1 MAEGDGVL
9 YNGFKRYLMEGVF
22 NLDAAGDVLQLTLH
36 TAYTPDVDAHV
47 LWADAG
53 VSSTEYGTADGYTAG
68 GKVVGSQVVTQDD
81 SNDRGVFDAADVT
94 WTALG
99 PLTPATPSD
108 CILWDNTPATP
119 LDPLIAYWELDVTAT
134 NGGDYTIQWSTAPS
148 AIILLT

>member
-1 MAEGDGVL
+1 MAEGDGVI

-36 TAYTPDVDAHV
+36 TAYTPNIDTHV
-47 LWADAG
+47 LWGDAG
-53 VSSTEYGTADGYTAG
+53 VSSTEYGTADGYTAD
-68 GKVVGSQVVTQDD
+68 GKVLGSQLVSQDD
-81 SNDRGVFDAADVT
+81 TLDRGVFDAADAT

-108 CILWDNTPATP
+108 CILWDNTPTTP